1 MRTTVNIDDRLL
13 AEAKLIAA
21 RQHRTIGSVL
31 EEALRK
37 LVEEEATESISRADY
52 VLHTF
57 TPEKAGLLPGVDL
70 EDKELMAELLGDN
83 PLGGDLLG
91 DDANHAPA

>member
-1 MRTTVNIDDRLL
+1 MNINGRLL

-21 RQHRTIGSVL
+21 REHRTIGSVL
-31 EEALRK
+31 EDALRTFIEGRGE
-37 LVEEEATESISRADY
+37 VAVGREDF

-57 TPEKAGLLPGVDL
+57 VPDEPGVLPGVDL

-83 PLGGDLLG
+83 GD
-91 DDANHAPA
+91 HAPA

>member
-1 MRTTVNIDDRLL
+1 VRTTVNIDDRLL

-31 EEALRK
+31 EDALRK
-37 LVEEEATESISRADY
+37 LFADEAAESVTRTDY

-57 TPEKAGLLPGVDL
+57 VPDTPGVLPGVDL

-83 PLGGDLLG
+83 VG
-91 DDANHAPA
+91 HAPA

>member
-31 EEALRK
+31 EDALRQ
-37 LVEEEATESISRADY
+37 LIDDLAATPAGRADY
-52 VLHTF
+52 QLHTF
-57 TPEKAGLLPGVDL
+57 VPERPGLLPGVDL
-70 EDKELMAELLGDN
+70 EDKELMAELLDGDA
-83 PLGGDLLG
+83 D
-91 DDANHAPA
+91 HAPA

>member
-37 LVEEEATESISRADY
+37 LIEEESTEPTSRADY

-57 TPEKAGLLPGVDL
+57 TPEHPGLLPGVDL

-83 PLGGDLLG
+83 LNGGDA
-91 DDANHAPA
+91 DHAPA

>member
-1 MRTTVNIDDRLL
+1 MRTTVNIDERLL

-31 EEALRK
+31 EDALRK
-37 LVEEEATESISRADY
+37 LIADEGAQTVSRDDY

-57 TPEKAGLLPGVDL
+57 TPHTPGVLPGVDL
-70 EDKELMAELLGDN
+70 EDKDLMAELLGDN
-83 PLGGDLLG
+83 AG
-91 DDANHAPA
+91 HAPA

>member
-1 MRTTVNIDDRLL
+1 MRTTINIDERLL

-31 EEALRK
+31 EDGLRK
-37 LVEEEATESISRADY
+37 LLADEAVDSVTRTDY

-57 TPEKAGLLPGVDL
+57 APDTPGLLPGVDL

-83 PLGGDLLG
+83 VG
-91 DDANHAPA
+91 HAPA

>member
-31 EEALRK
+31 EDALRK
-37 LVEEEATESISRADY
+37 LIADEARDSVSRGDY

-57 TPEKAGLLPGVDL
+57 VPEMSGVLPGVDL
-70 EDKELMAELLGDN
+70 EDRELMAQLLGDN
-83 PLGGDLLG
+83 AVPGDHAG
-91 DDANHAPA
+91 HAPA

>member
-1 MRTTVNIDDRLL
+1 VNINGRLL

-21 RQHRTIGSVL
+21 REHRTIGSVL
-31 EEALRK
+31 EDALRTFIEGRGE
-37 LVEEEATESISRADY
+37 VAVGRGDF

-57 TPEKAGLLPGVDL
+57 VPDEPGVLPGVDL

-83 PLGGDLLG
+83 SD
-91 DDANHAPA
+91 HAPA